1 MKQVDPHHPLIRL
14 LTKNPISLIFYNTYS
29 FFYWFPRKKV
39 LYDHPWTLFRN
50 STVEWLAWYQL
61 PHTLPPYRYLDSGY
75 PDDFFCYGLPGNTLP
90 LGNWDPF
97 CFSQVQR
104 SVVRKYR
111 ESEVKH
117 GRIAMLAC
125 VGYLLQEAWHPLYP
139 HIGGM
144 AMTHMEQLRDL
155 SCQDSALCRLADQA
169 WAMDGLATWPVDY
182 YLLVTSFMLVEVK
195 SFLKNWTRWKA
206 SDYKH
211 QYVSNIGLGNLK
223 EDYEVGDLH
232 FDPLKLMPDEEED
245 RKWITEVELNHG
257 RLAMVGFVGMLGQE
271 YLTGQP
277 VASTLYGGQVLAGLL
292 GILAIPFGAF
302 GGIGEIF
309 QTVQTK
315 LSSSTF

>member
-97 CFSQVQR
+97 CFS
-104 SVVRKYR
+104 
-111 ESEVKH
+111 
-117 GRIAMLAC
+117 
-125 VGYLLQEAWHPLYP
+125 
-139 HIGGM
+139 
-144 AMTHMEQLRDL
+144 
-155 SCQDSALCRLADQA
+155 QDSALCRLADQA